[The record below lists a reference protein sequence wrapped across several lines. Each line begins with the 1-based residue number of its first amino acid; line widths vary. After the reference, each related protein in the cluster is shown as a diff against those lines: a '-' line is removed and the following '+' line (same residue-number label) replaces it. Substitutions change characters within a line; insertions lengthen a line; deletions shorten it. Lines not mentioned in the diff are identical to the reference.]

1 MKYRTILCED
11 NECIR
16 KILGF
21 ILQERGHEVF
31 SYKDAKDCP
40 LSFCSKC
47 KGDHKDICADII
59 ISEVSIS
66 KVNGLGVL
74 EELKKNGCRIKNIAL
89 VSANWAEIDI
99 SKAKELGCSIFY
111 KPVAPEELFE
121 WIETCENYRKQKNSQ
136 KVYL

>member
-1 MKYRTILCED
+1 MKFRTILCEN

-16 KILGF
+16 KILFF

-31 SYKDAKDCP
+31 TYKDAKD
-40 LSFCSKC
+40 LSLSSCAKC
-47 KGDHKDICADII
+47 NGNHKDICADII

-66 KVNGLGVL
+66 KVNGLEVFKK
-74 EELKKNGCRIKNIAL
+74 LKNNGCRIKNIAL
-89 VSANWAEIDI
+89 VSDNWAEIDI

-136 KVYL
+136 KV

>member
-31 SYKDAKDCP
+31 SYKYAKDCP
-40 LSFCSKC
+40 LSSCSKC

-59 ISEVSIS
+59 ISEVSIF
-66 KVNGLGVL
+66 KANCLGVL
-74 EELKKNGCRIKNIAL
+74 EELIKNGCRIKNIAL
-89 VSANWAEIDI
+89 VSDNWAEKDI
-99 SKAKELGCSIFY
+99 SKAKGLGCRVFH
-111 KPVAPEELFE
+111 KPLAPEELFA
-121 WIETCENYRKQKNSQ
+121 WIETCENYRKQKNFQ
-136 KVYL
+136 KV

>member
-1 MKYRTILCED
+1 MKFRTILCEN

-16 KILGF
+16 KILVF

-31 SYKDAKDCP
+31 TYKDAKD
-40 LSFCSKC
+40 LSLSSCAKC
-47 KGDHKDICADII
+47 NGNHKDICADII

-66 KVNGLGVL
+66 KDNGLGVL
-74 EELKKNGCRIKNIAL
+74 EELKNNGCRIKNIAL
-89 VSANWAEIDI
+89 VSDNWTPQGILKAN
-99 SKAKELGCSIFY
+99 ELGCSIFY

-136 KVYL
+136 KV